1 MVPFTYKMVD
11 LGGID
16 LAEVNGSVVPGIY
29 NKVSSAMNS
38 CRIAIFCNWK
48 FADIVIAP
56 AHVLISVDETGG
68 FLVNDLISVS
78 QDDTVKLIGV
88 VPEPVLQELS
98 VNANGQYLPPE
109 GVDGFSPVNV
119 NVPDIPPVVEELS
132 VTENG
137 IYVPEAGVDG
147 FSRVNVN
154 VPDIPP
160 VVEELN
166 VTENGVYIPD
176 AGVDG
181 FSRVSVDVSGSAG
194 KKDPIHFDASNGYV
208 SGPTFYYS
216 PSDGLAYD
224 VYQVTAGRKYA
235 FMLGQS
241 VGNRFRVAFFTTDP
255 YYATSDVNGTPI
267 FETNTPSAYES
278 ALYSVTTNGY
288 VVVFKSNTGSKNIP
302 SYCIDLIETIS

>member
-1 MVPFTYKMVD
+1 MVPSTYKMVD

-16 LAEVNGSVVPGIY
+16 LAEVNGRVVSGIY

-98 VNANGQYLPPE
+98 ATANGEYVPPE
-109 GVDGFSPVNV
+109 GVDGFSLVNV

-137 IYVPEAGVDG
+137 VYVPEAGVDG
-147 FSRVNVN
+147 FSRV
-154 VPDIPP
+154 
-160 VVEELN
+160 
-166 VTENGVYIPD
+166 
-176 AGVDG
+176 
-181 FSRVSVDVSGSAG
+181 SVDVPAPTVVNPYIVPFYEGFS
-194 KKDPIHFDASNGYV
+194 YV
-208 SGPTFYYS
+208 YPGRDGNAWHDRS
-216 PSDGLAYD
+216 PGTYDGFFEITQGNY
-224 VYQVTAGRKYA
+224 VIFEGEPV
-235 FMLGQS
+235 S
-241 VGNRFRVAFFTTDP
+241 NRFRVLFFAGKTKSDFEPYIETPASSTTQ
-255 YYATSDVNGTPI
+255 
-267 FETNTPSAYES
+267 
-278 ALYSVTTNGY
+278 LYTATTNITGTDELAGSDLLKRIY
-288 VVVFKSNTGSKNIP
+288 FSVSSPGVIIFCTSNTGSTTKPFLFKI
-302 SYCIDLIETIS
+302 TT

>member
-1 MVPFTYKMVD
+1 MVPSTYKMVD
-11 LGGID
+11 LDGID

-29 NKVSSAMNS
+29 NKVSSSMNS

-68 FLVNDLISVS
+68 FLVNDLIAIS

-88 VPEPVLQELS
+88 VPEPVLQELN
-98 VNANGQYLPPE
+98 VTANGEYLPPE
-109 GVDGFSPVNV
+109 GVDGFSKVNA

-137 IYVPEAGVDG
+137 VYTPSSGVDG

-166 VTENGVYIPD
+166 VTENGVYIPE

-181 FSRVSVDVSGSAG
+181 FSRVSVDVPAPGG

-208 SGPTFYYS
+208 SGPVFYYS

-224 VYQVTAGRKYA
+224 VYQVTAGRKYV

-255 YYATSDVNGTPI
+255 YYATSDVSGTSILENNSPA
-267 FETNTPSAYES
+267 AYEL
-278 ALYSVTTNGY
+278 AIYNAPLNGY
-288 VVVFKSNTGSKNIP
+288 VVLFKSNSGAKNIS
-302 SYCIDLIETIS
+302 SYCIDLIEFIS